1 MRVWKVKTRRRWY
14 IEDWCILTNRVKKF
28 NSPASFNWINLA
40 NELKEIPKEY
50 IVYLQTSYEEFE
62 KTKEQY
68 LKWLIGNN
76 QPYYGTVK
84 GGNTDGKN
92 LKVPELIV
100 KIPLDENE
108 ENRIEPEDW

>member
-1 MRVWKVKTRRRWY
+1 L
-14 IEDWCILTNRVKKF
+14 INRVKIPPRLLFKF
-28 NSPASFNWINLA
+28 ILA

-62 KTKEQY
+62 KTKEAY
-68 LKWLIGNN
+68 LKWLIAN
-76 QPYYGTVK
+76 QPHYGASK
-84 GGNTDGKN
+84 GNEKN
-92 LKVPELIV
+92 YKVPELIV